1 MQIKTNFEFVRS
13 KIATAAGEV
22 VNDISDKIIICIEI
36 SFIETSSKQ
45 TSCRHLAVDI
55 E

>member
-22 VNDISDKIIICIEI
+22 VNDISDKIICIEI
-36 SFIETSSKQ
+36 SFIET
-45 TSCRHLAVDI
+45 
-55 E
+55 